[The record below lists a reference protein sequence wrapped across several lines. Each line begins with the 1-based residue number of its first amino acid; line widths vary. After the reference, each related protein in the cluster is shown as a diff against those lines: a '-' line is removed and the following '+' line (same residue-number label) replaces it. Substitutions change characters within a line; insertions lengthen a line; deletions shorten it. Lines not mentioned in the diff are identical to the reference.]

1 MPSLLTRWL
10 FGLLLCWTTAVLAQ
24 TTPTRQRQY
33 LSGPDNTRTVAWDF
47 YCTGGR
53 QSGVWTTIP
62 VPSCWEQQGFGSYNY
77 GRDYKTYGK
86 NFRFADE
93 QGRYRHEFR
102 TPPDWQ
108 QRRVFI
114 VFDGSMTDTEVRV
127 NGQPAGPTHRG
138 AFYEFRYDITDK
150 LRPAGQPN
158 LLEVTVSKM
167 SADKSVN
174 NAERLADYWV
184 FGGIFRPVYLEAVP
198 EQFIPHLAV
207 DARAD
212 GSFRLNVFVRGLR
225 QATEVQADILDAA
238 GQVVGTAR
246 GTAQPTDSLVQVQT
260 VVGKP
265 RLWTSE
271 TPELYRTRV
280 SLRAGGQVL
289 YQLEERFGFR
299 SIEIRRGRGIFVN
312 GTQVKLKGTNRHS
325 FWPETGRTLNDAI
338 HLQDV
343 RLIKEMN
350 MNAVR
355 MSHYPPD
362 RRFLELCDSL
372 GLYVLDELAGWQKAY
387 STAAGAPLVR
397 EMVQRDCNHPS
408 ILFWSN
414 GNEGGTNK
422 ELDDDFAL
430 YDLSKRSVIH
440 AHHRPGNQHNGIDT
454 NHYENFYSSQKILTD
469 SLIYMPTEFLHC
481 QDDGGGAA
489 GLQDIWELHW
499 QAPRSGGGF
508 LWALVDEG
516 LVRTDQRGIIDVNGV
531 NAPDGVLGPHRE
543 KEGSFYAI
551 REIFAP
557 IRVRVTGA
565 AQPGKKATKRGKGAG
580 LAPASA
586 TAQAASAAGGAAS
599 AEPATELP
607 ADFRGVIEV
616 ENRYHFLN
624 LRQCFFQWELVN
636 FRKPGDAFSGHVS
649 LQRGRAASP
658 DVSPLA
664 RGRLQLELPRD
675 WRRYDALQLA
685 AFDAQKNLVY
695 RWTWRTGP
703 ARQALAGI
711 VTLAAGAQPV
721 EATETDSTLTLKAAG
736 ITVGWNRQTGRL
748 TGLRGN
754 NGDKL
759 SFGGGPL
766 LVSGAATFQGL
777 TRRSEPDGE
786 VVEARY
792 AGDLRLV
799 RWKLYGSGWLQLDY
813 EYAAAGDLPFAGLS
827 FRYPENYVLGARW
840 LGRGPYRVWKNRP
853 QGVTLDTWENAY
865 NNTQTGAA
873 PWLYPEFKGYFADI
887 SWLELNTVEGKF
899 LVATPEAGLYVR
911 LFDFYGLSGVQPH
924 PALPVG
930 NLSFLDAIPPLG
942 TKLALNIDANTAA
955 LGPQSELNHL
965 NGIKKRTLYFFFGL
979 PPVSSTPQPYTAP
992 AKDDLF

>member
-1 MPSLLTRWL
+1 MFLFLTRCLGALWL
-10 FGLLLCWTTAVLAQ
+10 LGSLAARAQPAAPTKQ
-24 TTPTRQRQY
+24 TLY
-33 LSGPDNTRTVAWDF
+33 LSGRDKDRTVAWDF

-53 QSGVWTTIP
+53 QSGYWTTIA

-102 TPPDWQ
+102 TPADWQ

-114 VFDGSMTDTEVRV
+114 VFEGSMTDTEVKV
-127 NGQPAGPTHRG
+127 NGQLAGPIHQG

-184 FGGIFRPVYLEAVP
+184 FGGIFRPVKLEAVP
-198 EQFIPHLAV
+198 QQFIPRLAI

-212 GSFRLNVFVRGLR
+212 GAFALNVFVRGLQ
-225 QATEVQADILDAA
+225 QATEVQADILDAD
-238 GQVVGTAR
+238 GRVVGTAR
-246 GTAQPTDSLVQVQT
+246 GTAQPADTLVQVQT
-260 VVGKP
+260 RVRQP
-265 RLWTSE
+265 RRWTSE
-271 TPELYRTRV
+271 TPHLYRTRV
-280 SLRAGGQVL
+280 TLRAGGQPL
-289 YQLEERFGFR
+289 YQTEERFGFR
-299 SIEIRRGRGIFVN
+299 TIEIRRGRGIFVN

-325 FWPETGRTLNDAI
+325 WWPETGRTLSDAV

-422 ELDDDFAL
+422 ELDDDFAQ
-430 YDLSKRSVIH
+430 YDLSKRPVIH

-454 NHYENFYSSQKILTD
+454 NHYENFYSTQKILAD

-489 GLQDIWELHW
+489 GLQDIWALHW

-516 LVRTDQRGIIDVNGV
+516 VVRTDQRGIIDVNGV

-551 REIFAP
+551 REIFSPIQARIPGAP
-557 IRVRVTGA
+557 AKA
-565 AQPGKKATKRGKGAG
+565 AQKPSKRGQ
-580 LAPASA
+580 AS
-586 TAQAASAAGGAAS
+586 AASAPSGAAATSS
-599 AEPATELP
+599 APPLAELP
-607 ADFRGVIEV
+607 ADFKGIVEV

-624 LRQCFFQWELVN
+624 LSQCFFQWELVN
-636 FRKPGDAFSGHVS
+636 FRKPGDAFSGHVT

-658 DVSPLA
+658 EVAPLA
-664 RGRLQLELPRD
+664 KGRLQLDLPKD
-675 WRRYDALQLA
+675 WQRSDALQLA

-703 ARQALAGI
+703 ARRALDGI
-711 VTLAAGAQPV
+711 VTLAAGPV
-721 EATETDSTLTLKAAG
+721 ETTDTDSTLTLKAAG
-736 ITVGWNRQTGRL
+736 ITVGWNRHTGRL
-748 TGLRGN
+748 TGLKGN

-766 LVSGAATFQGL
+766 LVSGAAAFEGL
-777 TRRSEPDGE
+777 THHAEPDGE

-792 AGDLRLV
+792 RGDLRAV
-799 RWKLYGSGWLQLDY
+799 RWKMYGSGWLQLDY
-813 EYAAAGDLPFAGLS
+813 EYATEGDLPFAGLS

-853 QGVTLDTWENAY
+853 HGVALDTWENAY

-873 PWLYPEFKGYFADI
+873 PWIYPEFKGYFADI

-899 LVATPEAGLYVR
+899 LVATPDAGLYVR

-924 PALPVG
+924 PPLPAG

-965 NGIKKRTLYFFFGL
+965 RGTRRRTLYFFFGL
-979 PPVSSTPQPYTAP
+979 PPASSTPQPYTAP